1 MTRRAFRLGN
11 TSSSTVSAILAV
23 FTTRLPISTPIPTS
37 SRTPTGRRINTSQ
50 PALERNVRQENVER
64 TQILPQPFALIPL
77 LAPPITPARRPT
89 GPART
94 LLRSPLS
101 RSPQDKIDALVET
114 RGGLAGSRGIEVISG
129 GVAWDRGK
137 FAVGSEGAGLGQS
150 AGEDCAEGD
159 LVGVA
164 VLAGRAG
171 DFGQGAVWGGV
182 AAGGEDF
189 LDGEEGGDVAVV
201 EADGGL
207 LLCVSGLVCV
217 DYMGFSYSFV
227 LWG

>member
-1 MTRRAFRLGN
+1 MSCSYSRSGKLQQSHQRAHTHQHQPDRRQHSNMPRRAFRLGN
-11 TSSSTVSAILAV
+11 TSSSTISAILAV
-23 FTTRLPISTPIPTS
+23 FTTRLPVSTPTS
-37 SRTPTGRRINTSQ
+37 SSTSTGRRINTSQ

-137 FAVGSEGAGLGQS
+137 FAVGG
-150 AGEDCAEGD
+150 
-159 LVGVA
+159 
-164 VLAGRAG
+164 
-171 DFGQGAVWGGV
+171 
-182 AAGGEDF
+182 
-189 LDGEEGGDVAVV
+189 
-201 EADGGL
+201 
-207 LLCVSGLVCV
+207 
-217 DYMGFSYSFV
+217 
-227 LWG
+227 